1 MSLGRRCP
9 SGRIRSG
16 RKCSSPALTHPS
28 ETAPSRRV
36 KVIPWM
42 MDSATPPCG
51 CAQNDGMVGDV
62 QGSFRNEGRVRSCS
76 CGADSSEL
84 PLPVCAPHKDRG
96 EGLCFRTFPTTFRAR
111 FLELPMEATSI
122 HKITIRLLTPE
133 NLFPSPHICHSARRA
148 PLPEVAES
156 TVSKCEGKPSPW
168 EKVPV
173 RSDEG
178 WGESA
183 LPRTSPTV

>member
-1 MSLGRRCP
+1 MRRKTLSLGRRCP

-122 HKITIRLLTPE
+122 HKITIRLLTHE

-156 TVSKCEGKPSPW
+156 TVSKCEGKIFP
-168 EKVPV
+168 
-173 RSDEG
+173 
-178 WGESA
+178 WGEGA
-183 LPRTSPTV
+183 RQVG

>member
-1 MSLGRRCP
+1 
-9 SGRIRSG
+9 
-16 RKCSSPALTHPS
+16 
-28 ETAPSRRV
+28 
-36 KVIPWM
+36 

-148 PLPEVAES
+148 FMPVVAES
-156 TVSKCEGKPSPW
+156 NTDANGFSSSILRPINLSHAELLGRNHLQPPSIP
-168 EKVPV
+168 
-173 RSDEG
+173 SF
-178 WGESA
+178 SII
-183 LPRTSPTV
+183 TSNIW

>member
-1 MSLGRRCP
+1 
-9 SGRIRSG
+9 
-16 RKCSSPALTHPS
+16 
-28 ETAPSRRV
+28 
-36 KVIPWM
+36 M

-173 RSDEG
+173 KADEG
-178 WGESA
+178 WGDNA
-183 LPRTSPTV
+183 LPRTSPNVCHGPPYLEGIGLFFR

>member
-1 MSLGRRCP
+1 
-9 SGRIRSG
+9 
-16 RKCSSPALTHPS
+16 
-28 ETAPSRRV
+28 
-36 KVIPWM
+36 M

-156 TVSKCEGKPSPW
+156 TTDANGVFSSIQVVTQFKPRRATRKKPSATLSIPFLQFIPSNIW
-168 EKVPV
+168 
-173 RSDEG
+173 
-178 WGESA
+178 
-183 LPRTSPTV
+183 